1 MWEDKHMSNLGAIMA
16 SEIAETPKVFKAIL
30 DNKDA
35 FNSVKNVLVDE
46 KIQSVLILAR
56 GTSDNAAHYL
66 KYLIETQ
73 IGLPV
78 GLTSPSSVT
87 VYGSELKYSNTL
99 VVAISQSGQSP
110 DLVKFATAARQ
121 ANAYVIAMTNDD
133 SSPLATVAHN
143 HFSLLAGPELAVA
156 ATKSYNAQLLVSYLL
171 VAAWTGKQVNG
182 EQIISE
188 AARLVG
194 TTDLV
199 SKAVAAATRD
209 NEVVILGRG
218 FAYPNAR
225 EAALKIQETCK
236 ISVQGLSTADYLHGP
251 ISALTPETQVFIVAP
266 AHLPTPSIT
275 EAVVKIRA
283 TNPRIFWIGNG
294 GTPTGDDIVLAGST
308 CDDEVASTLV
318 DAIVLQRFAL
328 EFAVASGYDPA
339 KIFYCAESILLTE
352 YRGRGIYPK
361 FFEAREGHARH
372 LGRFD
377 LCTFCC
383 VQRPV
388 DHPLRP
394 KDYVPLDRIWTK
406 FGYVKNEALT
416 TTYDWKDVDQADET
430 PKPMV
435 FWTKSLVNPS

>member
-1 MWEDKHMSNLGAIMA
+1 MSKLGAIMA

-35 FNSVKNVLVDE
+35 YKSVKNVLIE
-46 KIQSVLILAR
+46 QEIKSVLILAR

-87 VYGSELKYSNTL
+87 IYGSELKYSNTL
-99 VVAISQSGQSP
+99 IVAISQSGQSP

-171 VAAWTGKQVNG
+171 VASWTGKQVND

-188 AARLVG
+188 ATRLVG

-199 SKAVAAATRD
+199 AKAVSAATRN

-225 EAALKIQETCK
+225 EAALKIQETSK

-251 ISALTPETQVFIVAP
+251 ISALTGETQVFILAP
-266 AHLPTPSIT
+266 SHMPDSSIT

-283 TNPRIFWIGNG
+283 VNPRVFWIGNG
-294 GTPTGDDIVLAGST
+294 GTPEANDIVLAGSN
-308 CDDEVASTLV
+308 CDDEITSTIV

-328 EFAVASGYDPA
+328 EFAVASGNDPDA
-339 KIFYCAESILLTE
+339 PKGLSKVTLT
-352 YRGRGIYPK
+352 
-361 FFEAREGHARH
+361 
-372 LGRFD
+372 
-377 LCTFCC
+377 
-383 VQRPV
+383 
-388 DHPLRP
+388 
-394 KDYVPLDRIWTK
+394 
-406 FGYVKNEALT
+406 N
-416 TTYDWKDVDQADET
+416 
-430 PKPMV
+430 
-435 FWTKSLVNPS
+435 

>member
-1 MWEDKHMSNLGAIMA
+1 MWEDKHMGSLGAIMA

-30 DNKDA
+30 DNKSAFDA
-35 FNSVKNVLVDE
+35 VKNLLIEE
-46 KIQSVLILAR
+46 KIQNVLILAR

-121 ANAYVIAMTNDD
+121 SNAYVIAMTNDD
-133 SSPLATVAHN
+133 KSPLASIAYN

-171 VAAWTGKQVNG
+171 VSTWIDKKVNA

-188 AARLVG
+188 ATRLAA

-199 SKAVAAATRD
+199 SGAVAIASR
-209 NEVVILGRG
+209 NKEIVILGRG

-251 ISALTPETQVFIVAP
+251 ISALTPETQVFIVTPSHMP
-266 AHLPTPSIT
+266 APSIT
-275 EAVVKIRA
+275 EATTKIR
-283 TNPRIFWIGNG
+283 TTSSRIFWIGNG
-294 GTPTGDDIVLAGST
+294 GTPEGDDIVLKGSN
-308 CDDEVASTLV
+308 CDDEIASTIV

-328 EFAVASGYDPA
+328 EFAVASGYDPDA
-339 KIFYCAESILLTE
+339 PAGLSKVTLT
-352 YRGRGIYPK
+352 
-361 FFEAREGHARH
+361 
-372 LGRFD
+372 
-377 LCTFCC
+377 
-383 VQRPV
+383 
-388 DHPLRP
+388 
-394 KDYVPLDRIWTK
+394 
-406 FGYVKNEALT
+406 N
-416 TTYDWKDVDQADET
+416 
-430 PKPMV
+430 
-435 FWTKSLVNPS
+435 

>member
-46 KIQSVLILAR
+46 KIKSVLILAR
-56 GTSDNAAHYL
+56 GTSDNAAPYL

-99 VVAISQSGQSP
+99 IVAISQSGQSP

-133 SSPLATVAHN
+133 SSPLATIAHN

-156 ATKSYNAQLLVSYLL
+156 ATKSYNAQLLISYLL
-171 VAAWTGKQVNG
+171 VAAWTGKTVNG
-182 EQIISE
+182 DQIISE
-188 AARLVG
+188 ATRLVE
-194 TTDLV
+194 TRELV
-199 SKAVAAATRD
+199 SSAVREVTRD
-209 NEVVILGRG
+209 KEVVILGRG

-225 EAALKIQETCK
+225 EAALKVQETCK

-251 ISALTPETQVFIVAP
+251 ISALTPDTQVFIVAP
-266 AHLPTPSIT
+266 AHMPTPSIT
-275 EAVVKIRA
+275 EATTKIRK
-283 TNPRIFWIGNG
+283 TSSRIFWIGTG
-294 GTPTGDDIVLAGST
+294 GTPEGEDIVLGGSQ
-308 CDDEVASTLV
+308 CDDEIASTIV

-328 EFAVASGYDPA
+328 EFAVESGFDPDA
-339 KIFYCAESILLTE
+339 PVGLSKVTLT
-352 YRGRGIYPK
+352 
-361 FFEAREGHARH
+361 
-372 LGRFD
+372 
-377 LCTFCC
+377 
-383 VQRPV
+383 
-388 DHPLRP
+388 
-394 KDYVPLDRIWTK
+394 
-406 FGYVKNEALT
+406 N
-416 TTYDWKDVDQADET
+416 
-430 PKPMV
+430 
-435 FWTKSLVNPS
+435 

>member
-1 MWEDKHMSNLGAIMA
+1 MSNLGAIMA

-30 DNKDA
+30 DNKYV
-35 FNSVKNVLVDE
+35 FESVKNVLIDE

-87 VYGSELKYSNTL
+87 VYGSELKYPNTL
-99 VVAISQSGQSP
+99 IVAISQSGQSP

-121 ANAYVIAMTNDD
+121 ANAYVIAMTNDE

-156 ATKSYNAQLLVSYLL
+156 ATKSYNAQLLLSYLL
-171 VAAWTGKQVNG
+171 VAAWTGKQVNDA
-182 EQIISE
+182 QIISE
-188 AARLVG
+188 ATRLVG

-199 SKAVAAATRD
+199 TKAVSAATRN

-251 ISALTPETQVFIVAP
+251 ISALTAQTQVFIVAP
-266 AHLPTPSIT
+266 SHMPALSIT
-275 EAVVKIRA
+275 EAIVKIRA
-283 TNPRIFWIGNG
+283 TNPRIFWIGSG
-294 GTPTGDDIVLAGST
+294 GSPEGSDIVLAGSN
-308 CDDEVASTLV
+308 CDDEIISTII
-318 DAIVLQRFAL
+318 DAVVLQRFAH
-328 EFAVASGYDPA
+328 EFAVASGFDPDA
-339 KIFYCAESILLTE
+339 PEGLSKVTLT
-352 YRGRGIYPK
+352 
-361 FFEAREGHARH
+361 
-372 LGRFD
+372 
-377 LCTFCC
+377 
-383 VQRPV
+383 
-388 DHPLRP
+388 
-394 KDYVPLDRIWTK
+394 
-406 FGYVKNEALT
+406 N
-416 TTYDWKDVDQADET
+416 
-430 PKPMV
+430 
-435 FWTKSLVNPS
+435 